1 MPEITPQKPVIPVS
15 PATIPLPKAPG
26 PKTKIKF
33 SILLYEMFGAIS
45 GLYAF
50 LTQDTLKGLNSTL
63 SFYSDQEN
71 LIATNLSKLQ
81 NLKCPNKHLAQITLL
96 KNEQEQV
103 QTNIGLVQSTITGV
117 SSGVATM
124 ASQLMGINQSV
135 YTAMNGIVGNM

>member
-1 MPEITPQKPVIPVS
+1 MPNIPPEKPVLPVS
-15 PATIPLPKAPG
+15 PTTIPLPTAPG
-26 PKTKIKF
+26 LKTKIKF
-33 SILLYEMFGAIS
+33 SALLYEMFGAIS

-71 LIATNLSKLQ
+71 QIASSLSKLQ
-81 NLKCPNKHLAQITLL
+81 NLKCPSKHMAQITLL
-96 KNEQEQV
+96 KNEQNQIQV
-103 QTNIGLVQSTITGV
+103 NIGLVQSTITGV